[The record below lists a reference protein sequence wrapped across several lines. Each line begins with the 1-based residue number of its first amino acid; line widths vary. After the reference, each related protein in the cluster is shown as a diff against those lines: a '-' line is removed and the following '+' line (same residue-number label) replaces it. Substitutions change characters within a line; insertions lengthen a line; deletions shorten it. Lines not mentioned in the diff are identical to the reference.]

1 MTLTDHQKELIK
13 TEDEYTKAKTL
24 AQAIT
29 DYVGNM
35 NAELAK
41 TDAGQVKKAQM
52 AFASLQT
59 AIGTAIA
66 PYQEFINM
74 FGQLGFAVSGV
85 GQAEGFFVRSTKAVQ
100 DAMFARVEAAEA
112 EMRKA
117 LEAEGKVNRGRHPLK
132 CIDTNLLHS
141 RLFVTP

>member
-66 PYQEFINM
+66 PYQEFINSS
-74 FGQLGFAVSGV
+74 F
-85 GQAEGFFVRSTKAVQ
+85 
-100 DAMFARVEAAEA
+100 
-112 EMRKA
+112 
-117 LEAEGKVNRGRHPLK
+117 
-132 CIDTNLLHS
+132 
-141 RLFVTP
+141 